1 MHKGRGHM
9 TASILSQTARA
20 HYFLTHETECIVLGY
35 DLSLTTIK
43 RVPYS

>member
-20 HYFLTHETECIVLGY
+20 HDFLTDETYIVLGY
-35 DLSLTTIK
+35 NLSLPSK
-43 RVPYS
+43 ERVPYS

>member
-20 HYFLTHETECIVLGY
+20 HDFLTHETYMVLGY
-35 DLSLTTIK
+35 NLSLTTIK
-43 RVPYS
+43 RVP